1 MKKPF
6 RFIFVDDDL
15 IALMLAEKLI
25 KGFNEY
31 TEIIT
36 FSSAREVLKFLRE
49 ECNLMNDLTSTVLIT
64 DLHMPEIDGFELLD
78 SIEKIGNTIRAQ
90 LHAFVLS
97 AAASLEEVEKVLS
110 YKWVKGFYCKPLSIE
125 EIEQIIKRIQYPD

>member
-1 MKKPF
+1 MKNPF

-31 TEIIT
+31 TETLT
-36 FSSAREVLKFLRE
+36 FSSAKELLKFLRQE
-49 ECNLMNDLTSTVLIT
+49 YNLMNDMTSTVLIT

-78 SIEKIGNTIRAQ
+78 SIEKIGNTIKEQ
-90 LHAFVLS
+90 LNAFVLS
-97 AAASLEEVEKVLS
+97 AAASSEEIEKVLS

-125 EIEQIIKRIQYPD
+125 EIEQIIKRIQYPE